1 MFPLAPVV
9 QIGAGLL
16 LLVMGRRLYWIF
28 VGMIGFL
35 AGVEFGMQFM
45 SNSQQWMVMA
55 VAIMAGLVGIGLAI
69 VLQRLA
75 VALAG
80 GLAGGILAMRL
91 AVALGMNMRDYGQVF
106 FLVGAVVAALLLS
119 IFFDPMLIFVSALT
133 GAVIVGQAI
142 ELMPGLRLFAIIGLF
157 VMGLAVQ
164 THWRTGFNSEPR

>member
-1 MFPLAPVV
+1 MFPMAPAV

-16 LLVMGRRLYWIF
+16 LLIMGRRLYWIF

-35 AGVEFGMQFM
+35 GGMEFGMKYM
-45 SNSQQWMVMA
+45 ADSPQWMVIT
-55 VAIMAGLVGIGLAI
+55 VAIMAGIVGIGLAI

-91 AVALGMNMRDYGQVF
+91 VAALGMSVRDYGQMS
-106 FLVGAVVAALLLS
+106 FLVGAVLAAILLS
-119 IFFDPMLIFVSALT
+119 IFFDPMLIFISALT

-142 ELMPGLRLFAIIGLF
+142 ELAPALQLFAIIGLF
-157 VMGLAVQ
+157 VMGVAVQ
-164 THWRTGFNSEPR
+164 THWRTGLSSEPR